1 MTHMM
6 RLRNVMR
13 RFRPTALLLAGVLAP
28 LGCERPTPPIQPPKP
43 ITVSVRKPVSE
54 YVTDFEEFTGRTQ
67 AVYDISIRARVTGYL
82 DKVYFKD
89 GAEVKEGDLLIE
101 IDPRPYKA
109 ELARAEATLTQSE
122 AHLKR
127 LEADFRRAST
137 LLARGGIGREEYD
150 KIAGDRAEAEAA
162 VGIAAASRDA
172 SKLSEEFTRI
182 KSPITGRLSR
192 RLVDPGNLVKADDTI
207 LTSIVSLDPLYVYFD
222 VDERTMLELRRL
234 VREGKMP
241 SRDVAEVKILAGLA
255 DEVDLEGN
263 QEFPHEGTINFSDN
277 KVEAGTGTLSVR
289 ASIENPKTEA
299 STSRVLSPGLFIRVR
314 LPVGSPHKS
323 ILVPEQAI
331 GTDQGRKFLYVV
343 NGKEGKDEVGTV
355 DYRPVQVGKL
365 DRGLRVVEKG
375 INPGERVIVSGLQRV
390 RPGAKVQATE
400 VSTPLRAEN
409 PGLKKDQS
417 VVTPTVKAG

>member
-1 MTHMM
+1 M
-6 RLRNVMR
+6 V
-13 RFRPTALLLAGVLAP
+13 LLLAGVLTAS
-28 LGCERPTPPIQPPKP
+28 GCERPTPKVLPPKP
-43 ITVSVRKPVSE
+43 IGVSVRKPVSE

-67 AVYDISIRARVTGYL
+67 AVYDVAIRARVTGYL

-89 GAEVKEGDLLIE
+89 GAEVKEGDPLFE

-150 KIAGDRAEAEAA
+150 RIAGDRAEAEAA
-162 VGIAAASRDA
+162 VGIATASRDA
-172 SKLSEEFTRI
+172 AKLSEEFTRI

-192 RLVDPGNLVKADDTI
+192 RLVDPGNLVKADETM

-234 VREGKMP
+234 IREGRMP
-241 SRDVAEVKILAGLA
+241 SREVAEVKIEAGLA
-255 DEVDLEGN
+255 DEVDADGN
-263 QEFPHEGTINFSDN
+263 QEFPHEGAINFSDN
-277 KVEAGTGTLSVR
+277 KVEPGTGTLSVR
-289 ASIENPKTEA
+289 ASIANPKAEG
-299 STSRVLSPGLFIRVR
+299 STTRVLSPGLFIRVR
-314 LPVGSPHKS
+314 LPIGQPHRS

-343 NGKEGKDEVGTV
+343 NEKDEVV
-355 DYRPVQVGKL
+355 YHPVQVGKL

-375 INPGERVIVSGLQRV
+375 ISAGDRVIVSGLQRV
-390 RPGAKVQATE
+390 RPGAKVKPVE
-400 VSTPLRAEN
+400 LDTPLRAEKPN
-409 PGLKKDQS
+409 EKDS
-417 VVTPTVKAG
+417 KSVTPTVRAG